1 VNKLVDLLIV
11 RDFESFT
18 AACATDHEAPFD
30 SEVFAALEA
39 MAAEDRA
46 AFDRLCEQLEAAGEI
61 DVKKLRVAVD
71 DTDDDDGDEAEV
83 KAEPAG
89 KKDKKKKSAKSQA
102 TLVADLA
109 KEQSALL
116 FHDNFG
122 AAYACFNVGGHREI
136 HKLRSK
142 GFKLWLHRIY
152 YERLHKVPSR
162 EAISAAL
169 ALLEAVALFDG
180 PKHAVAKRR
189 ATVDGKL
196 YIDICNDQWQAYE
209 VDRQGWRVVSNPPIF
224 FVRSPSMQPLPLAE
238 HGSSKRNLKR
248 LRKLLRVRDEKDFIV
263 LVGFLLNALGGTGP
277 FPVVSLNGE
286 PGSTKTTH
294 LKVLRSFTDP
304 NAVPVRSPP
313 RDVRDVYV
321 VATKSGTVAYNNL
334 SDLPPWLSDALCVV
348 TEGSGD
354 SRRELYTDDDESLIF
369 ACVPAMIA
377 GVANVITRG
386 DLADRTLYVE
396 LTAVP
401 ESERRAEPEFWA
413 EVEKEGPAILGALLN
428 ALVTGLKRL
437 PTLELKTLPRMAT
450 FAKFVTAC
458 ETEFWNEGD
467 FLAAYRANADNADVD
482 VLEGDAAV
490 SVLRAFMDDK
500 TDWSGT
506 ATHLLDELVTIVK
519 RPEREA
525 EAEHAAAVEI
535 AVTMGTKHDADVA
548 RLAAILRQARD
559 KARETLGKGWPKRPH
574 FLTGCLR
581 KVGPQL
587 RRAGIRI
594 EWPTAHL
601 RARIIT
607 ITNVAPHT
615 YAESASSASST
626 ETIIGGNGG
635 FSNGK
640 GGEREDAQEDAGG
653 RSKDA
658 GSIQPAS
665 SPNPLKSNGDQ
676 QHFEPED
683 AEDADSADLRGATLS
698 RGQEAS

>member
-1 VNKLVDLLIV
+1 MNKLVDLLIA
-11 RDFESFT
+11 RDFDGFT
-18 AACATDHEAPFD
+18 AACGTDHEAPFD

-46 AFDRLCEQLEAAGEI
+46 AFDRLCVQLEAAGEV

-71 DTDDDDGDEAEV
+71 HTNDDAGGDEAEV
-83 KAEPAG
+83 KGEPAG
-89 KKDKKKKSAKSQA
+89 KKSKKKKGTKSQA
-102 TLVADLA
+102 TMIANLA
-109 KEQSALL
+109 SKQSGLL
-116 FHDNFG
+116 FHDEFG
-122 AAYACFNVGGHREI
+122 AAYACFDVGGHREI
-136 HKLRSK
+136 HKLKSK

-152 YERLHKVPSR
+152 YERLHTVPGR

-196 YIDICNDQWQAYE
+196 YIDICNDLWQAYE
-209 VDRQGWRVVSNPPIF
+209 VDKQGWRIVSNPPIF
-224 FVRSPSMQPLPLAE
+224 FVRSPSMKPLPIAE
-238 HGSSKRNLKR
+238 HGNSRRGLKR

-263 LVGFLLNALGGTGP
+263 VVGFLLNALGGTGP

-294 LKVLRSFTDP
+294 LKVLRSITDP

-321 VATKSGTVAYNNL
+321 VATKSGMVAYNNI

-354 SRRELYTDDDESLIF
+354 SRRELYTDEDESLIF

-377 GVANVITRG
+377 GVENVITRG
-386 DLADRTLYVE
+386 DLADRTLYVG

-482 VLEGDAAV
+482 VLEGDTAV
-490 SVLRAFMDDK
+490 SVLRAFVDDK
-500 TDWSGT
+500 TEWSGT
-506 ATHLLDELVTIVK
+506 ATQLLDELVNIVK

-525 EAEHAAAVEI
+525 ETEHAAAV
-535 AVTMGTKHDADVA
+535 AAATAMGRKYDDDAA
-548 RLAAILRQARD
+548 RLAAILREARD
-559 KARETLGKGWPKRPH
+559 KVRETLGKGWPKKPH
-574 FLTGCLR
+574 FLTGRLR

-594 EWPTAHL
+594 DWPLSHKHG
-601 RARIIT
+601 RNIT
-607 ITNVAPHT
+607 IVNVAPHT
-615 YAESASSASST
+615 YAAAASSAS
-626 ETIIGGNGG
+626 
-635 FSNGK
+635 
-640 GGEREDAQEDAGG
+640 
-653 RSKDA
+653 
-658 GSIQPAS
+658 PAS
-665 SPNPLKSNGDQ
+665 PT
-676 QHFEPED
+676 ED
-683 AEDADSADLRGATLS
+683 SYWRKCWVS
-698 RGQEAS
+698 